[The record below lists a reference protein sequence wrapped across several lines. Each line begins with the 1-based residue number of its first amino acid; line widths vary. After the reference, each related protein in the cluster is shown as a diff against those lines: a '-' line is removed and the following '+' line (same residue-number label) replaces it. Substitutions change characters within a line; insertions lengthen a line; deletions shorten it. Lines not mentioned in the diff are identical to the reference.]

1 MLNDLEQCVELTVES
16 LFDDL
21 EEAPPAVSSLSAAHE
36 AIELGYATIRALPW
50 IFGII
55 ALLVIVSLLTT

>member
-16 LFDDL
+16 LFDDV
-21 EEAPPAVSSLSAAHE
+21 EERPPAPSRSAAHE
-36 AIELGYATIRALPW
+36 AIELGYAAIRALPW